1 LAQTGVGASA
11 NGLRHRR
18 NADQGEAVQTVS
30 ANRGGGS
37 MNLGASMLAKR
48 VHQDENEEPSF
59 VRGFLIGIPCAIA
72 LWMAIIWLWSA
83 VVG

>member
-1 LAQTGVGASA
+1 
-11 NGLRHRR
+11 
-18 NADQGEAVQTVS
+18 
-30 ANRGGGS
+30 

-59 VRGFLIGIPCAIA
+59 VRGVLIGIPCAIA